1 MNGDPL
7 NVIKEADLSLF
18 EQINRNHELAFQDG
32 EITAKNKLL
41 IALAIDAAHHA
52 EDGIKSLAIL
62 ALKAGASKNEILET
76 LRIVNF
82 ICGVGSIYAAAGAL
96 EDIL

>member
-1 MNGDPL
+1 M
-7 NVIKEADLSLF
+7 NVIKEADLSFF
-18 EQINRNHELAFQDG
+18 EEINKNRDSAFKEG
-32 EITAKNKLL
+32 EITTKNKLL

-62 ALKAGASKNEILET
+62 ALKAGATRNEILET
-76 LRIVNF
+76 LKIVNY

-96 EDIL
+96 KEIL